1 MKKSLLLVLA
11 SLFAIFALAGC
22 AEDSTNDTPAPSTP
36 TVAPLD
42 LSNPLSLVGVYE
54 ITFFYTDGATV
65 APLSSSCA
73 DAAQYVDSS
82 IINSVTIPCDTT
94 EMKGYG
100 EVTMDVASGTAKLVT
115 KIQMTSSKMV
125 SDPTWSITLKPQ
137 QYNYT
142 EFSPLSLSSITAT
155 GINMDNA
162 IKGTSGRNLT
172 SLITPAATP
181 AYPSANNSANT
192 DYSFTV
198 DPNDPYVLIN
208 TMTDRSNVLAANVV
222 VRMRKIEALPE
233 GYTMDMNT
241 AFPTPA
247 IEGFVTNP
255 TATPAN

>member
-1 MKKSLLLVLA
+1 MKKSLLLILA

-22 AEDSTNDTPAPSTP
+22 AEDSNNDTPAPTVTP
-36 TVAPLD
+36 ID
-42 LSNPLSLVGVYE
+42 LSNPLSLVGLYE
-54 ITFFYTDGATV
+54 ITFFYTDGAKF

-73 DAAQYVDSS
+73 DVSKYVDSS
-82 IINSVTIPCDTT
+82 IINGVTFPCDTT

-100 EVTMDVASGTAKLVT
+100 EVTMDAVSGTAKLVT

-125 SDPTWSITLKPQ
+125 SDPTWSATLKPQ

-142 EFSPLSLSSITAT
+142 EFSALSLNSITAA

-162 IKGTSGRNLT
+162 VKGTSGRNLT
-172 SLITPAATP
+172 SLITPATTP
-181 AYPSANNSANT
+181 EYPSAGNSANT

-198 DPNDPYVLIN
+198 DPTDAYVLIN
-208 TMTDRSNVLAANVV
+208 TMVDRSNYAAANVV
-222 VRMRKIEALPE
+222 VRMRKIEALPD

-241 AFPTPA
+241 AFPTPV
-247 IEGFVTNP
+247 IEGFVTEP

>member
-1 MKKSLLLVLA
+1 MKKSLLLILA
-11 SLFAIFALAGC
+11 SLFAVFALAGC
-22 AEDSTNDTPAPSTP
+22 ADESKNDTPAPTP
-36 TVAPLD
+36 TVTPID
-42 LSNPLSLVGVYE
+42 LSNPLSLVGLYE
-54 ITFFYTDGATV
+54 ITFFYTNGAGL

-73 DAAQYVDSS
+73 DASKYVDSS
-82 IINSVTIPCDTT
+82 IINSVTTPCDTT

-100 EVTMDVASGTAKLVT
+100 EVTMDDVSGTAKLVT
-115 KIQMTSSKMV
+115 KIQMTSSNMV
-125 SDPTWSITLKPQ
+125 NGTYSSTLKPQ

-142 EFSPLSLSSITAT
+142 EFSPLSLKSITVA
-155 GINMDNA
+155 GINMDKA
-162 IKGTSGRNLT
+162 VKGTTGRNLT
-172 SLITPAATP
+172 SLITPAETP
-181 AYPSANNSANT
+181 AYPGINNSANT

-198 DPNDPYVLIN
+198 DPNDAYVLIN
-208 TMTDRSNVLAANVV
+208 TMTDRSNYAAANVV